1 MGLGLSS
8 AVMCVGCYLVGAIPF
23 GFIVGRAKGVDIREA
38 GSGNI
43 GATNVGRLFGRPWG
57 IFVFALDVCKGLIPT
72 VAAGMIIKGQMED
85 WQTSLAVAN
94 LLWLGS
100 GICCVIGH
108 NFPVFLRFKG
118 GKGVATSLGVVLGVY
133 PYLAIPGLAAF
144 VVWVI
149 VTLVSRYVSLGSV
162 VAAVALPMLFVCYMR
177 FRGESILGDNWPL
190 LTFLL
195 LVGSLVIYRH
205 RGNITRLRAE
215 LKVRF
220 APKNEA

>member
-1 MGLGLSS
+1 MGLGLYSL
-8 AVMCVGCYLVGAIPF
+8 VMCVGCYLIGAIPF
-23 GFIVGRAKGVDIREA
+23 GFIVGRTKGVDIREA

-72 VAAGMIIKGQMED
+72 IAAGVIIKGQLEG
-85 WQTSLAVAN
+85 WQTSLAVGN

-100 GICCVIGH
+100 GICCVLGH
-108 NFPVFLRFKG
+108 NFPVFLRFRG

-144 VVWVI
+144 VIWAT

-162 VAAVALPMLFVCYMR
+162 VAAVALPILFVCYMR

-190 LTFLL
+190 LMFLL

-205 RGNITRLRAE
+205 RGNIARLRAGTE
-215 LKVRF
+215 SKIRS
-220 APKNEA
+220 KK